1 MFAVLQTFPY
11 LYGMEKNQKTDIDDM
26 IMGAHYLHALDKE
39 SLTSQPLSEMEREDY
54 IGKINNPTSVIEQ
67 FKESYSLLKAAME
80 SSEKRNEALQS
91 QVVRLQE
98 TICTLTDEIRSLR
111 EEISK
116 QSDYTKRHNKMSYG
130 KKSLSSRSKQE
141 EKNSREEERMDDD
154 GSGTPPSAGKDSSL
168 DLTKANSENIDKERG
183 SRGPYTAMEAAK
195 VIHLKTILEDVPTGM
210 RFIGYKT
217 IDEFN
222 RISYIECTRFEVA
235 VYEDEYGIRHD
246 FYHSEDPK
254 DGRRP
259 KTNVISGTP
268 CTPEFL
274 ADMVV
279 NRWMIHTP
287 NHRENIRMRMDKFT
301 SSENSRSNWLKIGA
315 KLLKPLC
322 EHFKKNL
329 LKVKSIPNIDETWC
343 RVRIKYKGDGTK
355 LGKYFKK
362 YVWVLVN
369 KLDGLVYFLYD
380 NDENDSRGCR
390 PIEEFLGD
398 FKGSI
403 QSDGYVVYKHLSR
416 TNPENVHLLCWAHV
430 RAKFKY
436 AEEINKDPD
445 AAWFVEQIGLLYMV
459 EAENIKFHR
468 TVNEIKLR
476 RSRADV
482 TGILSALHAR
492 AEKMIKNG
500 NHLHYGDLMNKALNY
515 MLNGWDELQNY
526 RMDGQHTIDNMIAER
541 VIRPFTV
548 NRKNSLFYS
557 SEQGVDVAATYLT
570 IIETAKIHGLEVWD
584 YLVYVFREIM
594 NENKDCLT
602 YAPEAFLA

>member
-1 MFAVLQTFPY
+1 MYLHNDRELFHDAINLTYSQTGIIAQAIEKDYYVTLLLQLLSQKIPY
-11 LYGMEKNQKTDIDDM
+11 IVFKGGTSLSKCHHAIDRFSEDIDITIDSKLSQGQM
-26 IMGAHYLHALDKE
+26 KKLKE
-39 SLTSQPLSEMEREDY
+39 
-54 IGKINNPTSVIEQ
+54 VI
-67 FKESYSLLKAAME
+67 K
-80 SSEKRNEALQS
+80 
-91 QVVRLQE
+91 
-98 TICTLTDEIRSLR
+98 
-111 EEISK
+111 EIS
-116 QSDYTKRHNKMSYG
+116 S
-130 KKSLSSRSKQE
+130 
-141 EKNSREEERMDDD
+141 
-154 GSGTPPSAGKDSSL
+154 
-168 DLTKANSENIDKERG
+168 
-183 SRGPYTAMEAAK
+183 
-195 VIHLKTILEDVPTGM
+195 ILG
-210 RFIGYKT
+210 
-217 IDEFN
+217 
-222 RISYIECTRFEVA
+222 
-235 VYEDEYGIRHD
+235 
-246 FYHSEDPK
+246 
-254 DGRRP
+254 
-259 KTNVISGTP
+259 
-268 CTPEFL
+268 L
-274 ADMVV
+274 
-279 NRWMIHTP
+279 
-287 NHRENIRMRMDKFT
+287 
-301 SSENSRSNWLKIGA
+301 
-315 KLLKPLC
+315 
-322 EHFKKNL
+322 
-329 LKVKSIPNIDETWC
+329 SIPNIDETWC

-594 NENKDCLT
+594 NENKDCST